1 METTLF
7 TIIVLVISVII
18 HEVAHGWAA
27 NALGD
32 PTAKLQGRLSLNP
45 VRHIDPVGSILIPAI
60 LVITNSSFLFGWAKP
75 VPYNPYNLKNQRWGE
90 AIVGA
95 AGVFTNLLLAVIFA
109 GVVRVTAS
117 AGMFDFAML
126 AALVVSVNLSLGL
139 FNLLPIPPLDG
150 YTVLRG
156 ILPYSMS
163 MKMREFEDRINQGG
177 IFSLV
182 LILFLFSYFLS
193 APFGAFISYVFRM
206 LVGV

>member
-1 METTLF
+1 MIFL
-7 TIIVLVISVII
+7 TIAILIISVII

-45 VRHIDPVGSILIPAI
+45 VRHIDPIGSILIPAV
-60 LVITNSSFLFGWAKP
+60 LVITQSSFLFGWAKP

-90 AIVGA
+90 AIVGS
-95 AGVFTNLLLAVIFA
+95 AGVLTNLLLAVIFA
-109 GVVRVTAS
+109 VITRAAAG
-117 AGMFDFAML
+117 AGMIEFALL
-126 AALVVSVNLSLGL
+126 AAIVVSVNLSLGI

-156 ILPYSMS
+156 LLPYKMS
-163 MKMREFEDRINQGG
+163 MAFREFEERILQGG
-177 IFSLV
+177 IFSLI

-193 APFGAFISYVFRM
+193 APFGALIRTVFKF
-206 LVGV
+206 LVGA

>member
-1 METTLF
+1 MILL
-7 TIIVLVISVII
+7 TIVILIISVII

-45 VRHIDPVGSILIPAI
+45 VRHIDPIGSILIPAV
-60 LVITNSSFLFGWAKP
+60 LVITQSSFLFGWAKP

-90 AIVGA
+90 AIVGSAGVLTNLFLAVVFALITRAA
-95 AGVFTNLLLAVIFA
+95 AGAGMMEFALLAA
-109 GVVRVTAS
+109 T
-117 AGMFDFAML
+117 
-126 AALVVSVNLSLGL
+126 VVSVNLSLGI

-156 ILPYSMS
+156 LLPYKMS
-163 MKMREFEDRINQGG
+163 MAFRDFEDRINQGG
-177 IFSLV
+177 IFSLI

-193 APFGAFISYVFRM
+193 APFGAFISFVFRL
-206 LVGV
+206 LVGI

>member
-45 VRHIDPVGSILIPAI
+45 IRHIDPVGSILIPAI

-75 VPYNPYNLKNQRWGE
+75 VPYNPHNLKNQRWGE

-109 GVVRVTAS
+109 LVVRVTAG

-156 ILPYSMS
+156 ILPFRLS
-163 MKMREFEDRINQGG
+163 MKMRDFEDKINQGG
-177 IFSLV
+177 IFSLI

-193 APFGAFISYVFRM
+193 APFGAFISYVFRI